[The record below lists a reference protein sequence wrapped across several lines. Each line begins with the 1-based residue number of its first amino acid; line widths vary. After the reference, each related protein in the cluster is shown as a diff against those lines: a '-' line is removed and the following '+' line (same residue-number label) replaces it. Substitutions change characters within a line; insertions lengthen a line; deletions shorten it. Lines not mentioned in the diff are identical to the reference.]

1 MFSWI
6 KTLYDWMGKQV
17 HSPYAN
23 LILGILFYLEAI
35 FFVPTDP
42 MLVLYCL
49 ERRDKSLW
57 YATIATIASVLGG
70 LTSYALGYYL
80 WYAAGETI
88 ITNSFINRFIEPQ
101 TFTYLCEQYRLYDH
115 WAILIAGFTPIPYKA
130 ATFTAG
136 FCSLSLLPFTIYSA
150 IARGARFYLVALLI
164 KIWGKEIQECIDRYF
179 NLLVLLV
186 MLIVGVVVWF
196 VRSS

>member
-6 KTLYDWMGKQV
+6 RKLYDWMGKQV
-17 HSPYAN
+17 HSPHAD
-23 LILGILFYLEAI
+23 LMLGILFFLEAI

-42 MLVLYCL
+42 MLILYCL

-57 YATIATIASVLGG
+57 YATIATIASVIGG

-80 WYAAGETI
+80 WHVAGEAI
-88 ITNSFINRFIEPQ
+88 ITHPWVNRFVAPH
-101 TFTYLCEQYRLYDH
+101 TFLYLCEQYRLYDH
-115 WAILIAGFTPIPYKA
+115 WAILVAGFTPIPYKA

-136 FCSLSLLPFTIYSA
+136 FCKLNLVPFTIYSF
-150 IARGARFYLVALLI
+150 IARGARFYAVALMI
-164 KIWGKEIQECIDRYF
+164 KIWGKQIQEYIDRYF

-186 MLIVGVVVWF
+186 MLLVGVVIWF
-196 VRSS
+196 VRS